1 VAGRGSRVDVAPC
14 LRDAEQQAADQDE
27 MDGGSAQPPPQ
38 DPAAFHCGEGVYQMG
53 DVQARCWTVLG
64 ISAEQH
70 C

>member
-1 VAGRGSRVDVAPC
+1 
-14 LRDAEQQAADQDE
+14 